1 MSKRTKAMHALC
13 AFMLAGSMLFG
24 GLCCT
29 ASYIRFG
36 LACKS
41 IGLSVGYFFVKLF
54 GYVPTFA
61 VDIIKLPDNL
71 DVSVLPSTTADFGER
86 WERFCIAFVTP
97 RNAKLYL
104 SDVGDLLFY
113 LLIAIAVVICLWLI
127 FKAVLTHTG
136 KKVTVN
142 KLTESKPLKA
152 YKRFRDTAI
161 KPTVRF
167 VRDLWQFLKDHKAYH
182 IPIIVIW
189 TFNLNLPT
197 IVFNAVAF
205 AAYFAVTFDAAA
217 IYPNIVRLTY
227 DLKPTFTALP
237 PWLYVIVGLW
247 LYDLMAKRNAVMY
260 LRSMEWSN
268 RAFLDEL
275 PVAVMLVGTMGK
287 GKTMLLTDMSL
298 SRQAMFRDKA
308 REGLKELQ
316 MCFTDFPWLRFELE
330 LKDAV
335 ENRSV
340 YNLVMCRRYIR
351 AKRKAWETHA
361 GNSAELWF
369 YDGPIYFDNAL
380 YNRDIWEIL
389 EVYAQLYYIY
399 TVSSSVIVGNY
410 SVRDDATLMDQGN
423 FPEWD
428 SDFVSRTADDV
439 ENSEYSHI
447 IDFDAM
453 RPCKTVEKNN
463 PRAGSFEFGVIGITE
478 IGKERGNQNDTKGV
492 VKVTDE
498 TANRLNDGFKRWL
511 KLCRHLSTVE
521 YFPYVSVYMDDQR
534 PESLAADAKELCL
547 LLHVGSKVE
556 TGNALPWYGIRT
568 WIYDKLYGVLSERY
582 MAHRFMRSDD
592 TLFSHLI
599 HAAASIL
606 YKHKKRMDNLY
617 GYSVAELGMENGT
630 QDGAVR
636 KQAYY
641 IVNKK
646 IYAKRYD
653 TACFADI
660 FARAAARTDGG
671 VDAYPTYE
679 NVRASL
685 TELRAQNSYFV
696 NEIAPTLK
704 RDKAECVR
712 KKTRTVKEKQPEVE
726 SIL

>member
-1 MSKRTKAMHALC
+1 MSKRQKAMHALC
-13 AFMLAGSMLFG
+13 ALMIAGSALIG
-24 GLCCT
+24 GLLLT
-29 ASYIRFG
+29 ESYVRFG
-36 LACKS
+36 FACKS
-41 IGLSVGYFFVKLF
+41 FGLSVAYFFVKLF
-54 GYVPTFA
+54 GYAPSFA
-61 VDIIKLPDNL
+61 VDTNKLPDKL
-71 DVSVLPSTTADFGER
+71 DVSVLPSTTAGFGER
-86 WERFCIAFVTP
+86 WERFWITFVMP
-97 RNAKLYL
+97 RNARIYF
-104 SDVGDLLFY
+104 SDVGDLLLY
-113 LLIAIAVVICLWLI
+113 LLIAVAVVICLWLV
-127 FKAVLTHTG
+127 FKAVLTHSG
-136 KKVTVN
+136 KKVITD
-142 KLTESKPLKA
+142 KLTESKPLQA
-152 YKRFRDTAI
+152 YKRFRDMAI
-161 KPTVRF
+161 TPTVRF
-167 VRDLWQFLKDHKAYH
+167 VKDLWQFLKDHKAYR
-182 IPIIVIW
+182 IPLIIIW
-189 TFNLNLPT
+189 IFNLNIPT
-197 IVFNAVAF
+197 IVMNTLAF
-205 AAYFAVTFDAAA
+205 VLYFAVTFDVTSV
-217 IYPNIVRLTY
+217 YPNIVRLTY
-227 DLKPTFTALP
+227 DLKQAFTTLP
-237 PWLYVIVGLW
+237 WWLYVIVGLYI
-247 LYDLMAKRNAVMY
+247 YDLIAKRNAVRT

-268 RAFLDEL
+268 QAFLDDL

-361 GNSAELWF
+361 GNTAELWF

-428 SDFVSRTADDV
+428 SDFVSRTDDDV

-492 VKVTDE
+492 ARTAE
-498 TANRLNDGFKRWL
+498 EANRLNDGFNRWL

-534 PESLAADAKELCL
+534 PESLAADAKELCM
-547 LLHVGSKVE
+547 LLHVGSKTE
-556 TGNALPWYGIRT
+556 TGNALPFYGLRN
-568 WIYDKLYGVLSERY
+568 WLYNKLYTVLSERY
-582 MAHRFMRSDD
+582 MTHRFMRSDT
-592 TLFSHLI
+592 TLFSHLV
-599 HAAASIL
+599 HAAASML

-630 QDGAVR
+630 QDGSIR
-636 KQAYY
+636 KQEYY

-660 FARAAARTDGG
+660 FARAAAKTPGG
-671 VDAYPTYE
+671 VDTYPTYE

-696 NEIAPTLK
+696 NEIAPTPTSK
-704 RDKAECVR
+704 PKAENS
-712 KKTRTVKEKQPEVE
+712 RTEQR
-726 SIL
+726 

>member
-142 KLTESKPLKA
+142 KLTESKPLQA
-152 YKRFRDTAI
+152 YKRMRDMAI
-161 KPTVRF
+161 APTVRF
-167 VRDLWQFLKDHKAYH
+167 VKDLWQFLKDHKAYR
-182 IPIIVIW
+182 IPLIIIW
-189 TFNLNLPT
+189 IFNLNIPT

-227 DLKPTFTALP
+227 DIKQAFTTLP
-237 PWLYVIVGLW
+237 PWLYVIVGLYI
-247 LYDLMAKRNAVMY
+247 YDLIAKRNAVRY
-260 LRSMEWSN
+260 LRSMEWN
-268 RAFLDEL
+268 NQAFLDDL

-316 MCFTDFPWLRFELE
+316 MCFPDFPWLRFELE
-330 LKDAV
+330 LKDKI
-335 ENRSV
+335 ESREI

-351 AKRKAWETHA
+351 AKKREWEAHA
-361 GNSAELWF
+361 GNTKEIWF

-410 SVRDDATLMDQGN
+410 SVRDDAVLMDLGN

-428 SDFVSRTADDV
+428 SDFLSRTAGDV
-439 ENSEYSHI
+439 ENSEYCHI
-447 IDFDAM
+447 LDFDAM
-453 RPCKTVEKNN
+453 RPGKIVKKDNLH
-463 PRAGSFEFGVIGITE
+463 AGSFEFGVIGITE

-492 VKVTDE
+492 ARTAE
-498 TANRLNDGFKRWL
+498 EANRLNDGFNRWL

-534 PESLAADAKELCL
+534 PESLAADAKELCM
-547 LLHVGSKVE
+547 LLHVGSKTE
-556 TGNALPWYGIRT
+556 TGNALPFYGLRN
-568 WIYDKLYGVLSERY
+568 WLYNKLYTVLSERY
-582 MAHRFMRSDD
+582 MTHRFMRSDT
-592 TLFSHLI
+592 TLFSHLV
-599 HAAASIL
+599 HAAASML

-617 GYSVAELGMENGT
+617 GYSVIELGLENGT
-630 QDGAVR
+630 QDGSIR
-636 KQAYY
+636 KQEYY

-660 FARAAARTDGG
+660 FARAAAKTPGG
-671 VDAYPTYE
+671 VDTYPTYQD
-679 NVRASL
+679 VRASL
-685 TELRAQNSYFV
+685 TELREQNSYFV
-696 NEIAPTLK
+696 KEIAPTPTPK
-704 RDKAECVR
+704 PKAENS
-712 KKTRTVKEKQPEVE
+712 RTEQR
-726 SIL
+726 